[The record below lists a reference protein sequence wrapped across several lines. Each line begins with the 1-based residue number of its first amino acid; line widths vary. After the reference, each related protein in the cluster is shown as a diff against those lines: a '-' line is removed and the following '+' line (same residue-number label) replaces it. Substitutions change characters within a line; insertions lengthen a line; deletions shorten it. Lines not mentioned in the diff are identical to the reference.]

1 MKSFHQKIVPFEAQR
16 KSENLTLKKHPL
28 IKVRYCRANQTLDM
42 NRKLS
47 NKVTNWSRLRN
58 KILNARSNLDN
69 KAYNLQRN
77 YVVGFLRKEKK
88 KSYDDLDTNTLT
100 DNSTFWKTVKPF
112 VADKT
117 KRFSRIVLEKDENI
131 ISEDDEIAKIFND
144 YFINIPTQN
153 IPANQEFEFLDS
165 SKKIF
170 L

>member
-1 MKSFHQKIVPFEAQR
+1 
-16 KSENLTLKKHPL
+16 
-28 IKVRYCRANQTLDM
+28 M